1 MKNTLALV
9 LMVFGS
15 FGAFAD
21 SISIKGEMQ
30 CKVKDQIILET
41 EDGISTR
48 YQGFENDMRIGE
60 TLVVSYSL
68 FDTGVPRMQ
77 FFVYRKPKRGEKY
90 KPGEGTIILNIFYEQ
105 KGEFLQIKDN
115 ELGFRAAHLDEMDI
129 DPSERTTFGVDKMH
143 IQNTSGAYRLNLRRY
158 YKNDWEGFFTKN
170 TMDEFSTHAATLN
183 CRQETDVIEEIIK
196 TINKLYFSKVDNE

>member
-9 LMVFGS
+9 LMIFGS

-30 CKVKDQIILET
+30 CTVKDQIILGT

-60 TLVVSYSL
+60 TLIVSYSL
-68 FDTGVPRMQ
+68 FDTGIPQMQ
-77 FFVYRKPKRGEKY
+77 FVVYRKAKRGEKY
-90 KPGEGTIILNIFYEQ
+90 KPGEGTIIFNIFYEE

-115 ELGFRAAHLDEMDI
+115 ELGFRAAHLDEIDV
-129 DPSERTTFGVDKMH
+129 DPSERTTFGPEMMH
-143 IQNTSGAYRLNLRRY
+143 IQDVGGVYRLNLRRY
-158 YKNDWEGFFTKN
+158 YKNDWEGFFTIN

-183 CRQETDVIEEIIK
+183 CRQETDVIDEIVK
-196 TINKLYFSKVDNE
+196 KINKLYFKQ

>member
-1 MKNTLALV
+1 MKHTLALV

-60 TLVVSYSL
+60 TLIVSYSL
-68 FDTGVPRMQ
+68 LDTGIPQMQ
-77 FFVYRKPKRGEKY
+77 FVVYRNRISKSSKASK
-90 KPGEGTIILNIFYEQ
+90 N
-105 KGEFLQIKDN
+105 
-115 ELGFRAAHLDEMDI
+115 H
-129 DPSERTTFGVDKMH
+129 
-143 IQNTSGAYRLNLRRY
+143 QN
-158 YKNDWEGFFTKN
+158 
-170 TMDEFSTHAATLN
+170 
-183 CRQETDVIEEIIK
+183 
-196 TINKLYFSKVDNE
+196 